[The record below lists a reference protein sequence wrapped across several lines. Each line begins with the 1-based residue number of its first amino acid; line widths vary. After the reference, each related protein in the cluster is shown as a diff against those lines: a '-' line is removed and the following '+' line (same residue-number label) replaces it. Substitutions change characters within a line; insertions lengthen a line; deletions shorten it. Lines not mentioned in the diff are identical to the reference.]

1 MQIMWLAGLLE
12 GEGSFCL
19 VQRRSKYNTPYL
31 SLAMTD
37 KDVIEKAFILMTR
50 IGGRAL
56 TEYRRKLPSGK
67 TVYQLQTT
75 GMPAI
80 KLMLRVKPYM
90 GIRRT
95 RTIVRIVKAW
105 KPKIK
110 PHVLEYKQSLG

>member
-12 GEGSFCL
+12 GEGTFCF
-19 VQRRSKYNTPYL
+19 VQRRSRYTTPVV
-31 SLAMTD
+31 SLVMTD
-37 KDVIEKAFILMTR
+37 KDVIDKAFSLMTK

-56 TEYRRKLPSGK
+56 TRSHRKLPSGK
-67 TVYQLQTT
+67 TAYQLQTT

-110 PHVLEYKQSLG
+110 PHVLEYKQS